1 MKKCSNA
8 RVGALL
14 HGYEL
19 QILTPHETE
28 EFELHLLECE
38 ICREEV
44 AAFSASADFIRMSSE
59 SRKFVDIVLKKQV
72 RGDSRIS
79 RILSQ
84 LWPKNISPI
93 LRPAVLLLLLISIV
107 GVNFFRQ
114 TTRVAGKPGI
124 YQVDNLS
131 SLSTTRS
138 AEAGQT
144 LKSSERNVLTL
155 IFKDTWSDSTYA
167 LKVVSRESAQIFYE
181 NANTRFNSSEATI
194 LLIEPNSLPIGAY
207 EIVLFDSAGKS
218 RWGNQYFQYE

>member
-1 MKKCSNA
+1 MKKCSNKL
-8 RVGALL
+8 VGELL

-19 QILTPHETE
+19 KILTPQETE
-28 EFELHLLECE
+28 DFELHLLECDL
-38 ICREEV
+38 CREEV
-44 AAFSASADFIRMSSE
+44 AAFSASAEFIRTSPE
-59 SRKFVDIVLKKQV
+59 SRNFVDIVLRKQV
-72 RGDSRIS
+72 RGDSRIN

-84 LWPKNISPI
+84 LWPANISPI
-93 LRPAVLLLLLISIV
+93 LRPAVLLLILISII
-107 GVNFFRQ
+107 GLNFSRQ
-114 TTRVAGKPGI
+114 TMRVTSKQGI

-131 SLSTTRS
+131 SLSSTRS

-155 IFKDTWSDSTYA
+155 IFKDTWSDSIYA